1 MPPFPEVQQLQGDGV
16 SLGVQGG
23 DGWREHGMLAGA
35 SGRVGDQWCGVGPS
49 GGFRSFE
56 MVTL

>member
-1 MPPFPEVQQLQGDGV
+1 M

-23 DGWREHGMLAGA
+23 DGWREHRMVAGA

>member
-1 MPPFPEVQQLQGDGV
+1 MEGARDV
-16 SLGVQGG
+16 
-23 DGWREHGMLAGA
+23 GMCLWAM
-35 SGRVGDQWCGVGPS
+35 GDQWCGVGPS